1 MSDDTG
7 GITRHEIVY
16 SFERLAWLGGWWAW
30 AIALAVLGLVLYG
43 VYRLY
48 RRDTTELVGATRA
61 TLILLRLGLIVGLVF
76 FLLGL
81 ERRARQRITRPSEV
95 AVLVDTSQSMSLP
108 QGDEPGSPSR
118 IEAVTQLVADTP
130 WLEGLG
136 ESNRVTVYTFAASG
150 ELNEV
155 VVSNLTA
162 DAPDRAGSD
171 RAGSSNADQAA
182 TESDAATA
190 RSPWAIAGAVLLA
203 LAAAAMLIAVGLQL
217 AAPRLTSASH
227 HRDEEHWS
235 AAGPRVLL
243 ASAVLM
249 VCGGGLL
256 GAVWTMHADRSLNS
270 LLGFAAP
277 QSPEKE
283 TRDASEDQPPE
294 ATFEEKLDQVD
305 WDSVLLASGAE
316 SRIGDAIRA
325 TLTRHDPSTLAG
337 VVLLSDGQN
346 NAGTPP
352 ASAAALVARGGTAI
366 YPIGFG
372 SARPPI
378 NVRIVDLD
386 APRRVYPGDSFALNA
401 VLQGSGVEPMSVQV
415 QLLDVAD
422 AAADDSA
429 GVDPSAPTPPPAD
442 AANPDSGATS
452 AGDDSTVAPA
462 DAEVVDTRQV
472 TVPSDGTLVGVR
484 FEMAPEAVGRRKLMV
499 RVVPPAGDQNARDD
513 LRQAR
518 YEVVSRRLRV
528 LLMAGGPMR
537 EYQFVRNL
545 LFRDA
550 SVEVDAWLQ
559 TGQSGMS
566 QDADRLLTDFPST
579 PTELFEYDAI
589 LAFDPDW
596 MQLDANQLDLLD
608 QWLTRQAGGLVLI
621 SGPVYMPE
629 WMRQRTDPRIAQVRN
644 FFPVILPT
652 RGPLLSGGRSGGD
665 SAWPLEFTAD
675 GGRAEFLNLAD
686 TPEASATAWEEFS
699 GVYDFVGVQQAKPG
713 AKVYAYFSDPATAVD
728 ESLPIYLAS
737 QFYGA
742 GRVFFQGSGEMWRL
756 RGVSDTLYD
765 TYYTKLVRW
774 VSEGRL
780 LRDSNRGI
788 LLVDRPRAMVG
799 DTIMVRAI
807 LTDEQFE
814 PLRVLQVEAKLL
826 SPSGRIDSVRLT
838 PLPGEARE
846 GTYGGRF
853 LVREAGP
860 FEVRLTLGDAL
871 EEQVLRQAVQV
882 RLPTLELERPRRND
896 EVLRSL
902 AATTGGRYYTPSD
915 AGSTSTG
922 EPSSLGLAGPLELVE
937 LIEPQPQIAILPGTT
952 DRDFERRRNAS
963 LMWLLSAMLTM
974 EWIVRRLHRLA

>member
-1 MSDDTG
+1 MSDETG
-7 GITRHEIVY
+7 GITRQEIVY

-30 AIALAVLGLVLYG
+30 AIALAALALVLYG

-48 RRDTTELVGATRA
+48 RRDTSELVGATRW
-61 TLILLRLGLIVGLVF
+61 TLILLRLGVILGLVF

-95 AVLVDTSQSMSLP
+95 AVLIDTSQSMSLP
-108 QGDEPGSPSR
+108 HGDQPGGPSR
-118 IEAVTQLVADTP
+118 IEAVSQLVAETP

-136 ESNRVTVYTFAASG
+136 QQNRVTVYTFAETG
-150 ELNEV
+150 ELSEV
-155 VVSNLTA
+155 VVSNLTSEA
-162 DAPDRAGSD
+162 AEA
-171 RAGSSNADQAA
+171 ADQAA
-182 TESDAATA
+182 RERASSAEQGDAAMPA
-190 RSPWAIAGAVLLA
+190 SPWAIAGAGLLGLA
-203 LAAAAMLIAVGLQL
+203 ALAMLAAAALQL
-217 AAPRLTSASH
+217 SAPRLRSPSH
-227 HRDEEHWS
+227 HRDERYLGT
-235 AAGPRVLL
+235 AGPRVLL
-243 ASAVLM
+243 ASAVLL
-249 VCGGGLL
+249 VCGGVLL
-256 GAVWTMHADRSLNS
+256 AAVWTREADRSLRG
-270 LLGFAAP
+270 LLGFTAP
-277 QSPEKE
+277 RVVEQPNSDGTDEQTPE
-283 TRDASEDQPPE
+283 P
-294 ATFEEKLDQVD
+294 TFEEKLEQVD
-305 WDSVLLASGAE
+305 WDSVLLASGSE

-325 TLTRHDPSTLAG
+325 TLTRHDPTTLAG

-372 SARPPI
+372 SARPPV
-378 NVRIVDLD
+378 NVRIVELD

-401 VLQGSGVEPMSVQV
+401 VLQGSGTEPLNVQV
-415 QLLDVAD
+415 QLLDMAETSD
-422 AAADDSA
+422 AAAGEIA
-429 GVDPSAPTPPPAD
+429 GG
-442 AANPDSGATS
+442 AAAEGTEGA
-452 AGDDSTVAPA
+452 AAVPEG
-462 DAEVVDTRQV
+462 AEVVDTRQV
-472 TVPSDGTLVGVR
+472 TVPSDGTLLGVR
-484 FEMAPEAVGRRKLMV
+484 FEMAPEAVGRRRLMV
-499 RVVPPAGDQNARDD
+499 RVVPPAADQNDRDN
-513 LRQAR
+513 LRQSR

-528 LLMAGGPMR
+528 LLLAGGPMR

-545 LFRDA
+545 LYRDP

-566 QDADRLLTDFPST
+566 QDADRLLSDFPST
-579 PTELFEYDAI
+579 PGELFEYDAI

-596 MQLDANQLDLLD
+596 MQLDANQLELLD

-644 FFPVILPT
+644 FFPVVLPT

-665 SAWPLEFTAD
+665 AAWPLEFTPD
-675 GGRAEFLNLAD
+675 GARAEFLDLAE
-686 TPEASATAWEEFS
+686 TSEASSTVWEDFS

-713 AKVYAYFSDPATAVD
+713 AKVYAHFSDPATAID
-728 ESLPIYLAS
+728 QTLPIYLAS

-756 RGVSDTLYD
+756 RGVSDALYD

-799 DTIMVRAI
+799 DTVTVRAI

-814 PLRVLQVEAKLL
+814 PLRVPEVEAKLL
-826 SPSGRIDSVRLT
+826 SPSGRIESVRLT

-860 FEVRLTLGDAL
+860 FEVRLTLGNAL
-871 EEQVLRQAVQV
+871 EEQVLRQTVQV

-902 AATTGGRYYTPSD
+902 AATTGGRYYTPPDS
-915 AGSTSTG
+915 GTS
-922 EPSSLGLAGPLELVE
+922 SSGTSSSGATDPLELVE
-937 LIEPQPQIAILPGTT
+937 RIEPQPQIAILPGTT
-952 DRDFERRRNAS
+952 DRDFQRRRNAS
-963 LMWLLSAMLTM
+963 LMWLLASMLTM
-974 EWIVRRLHRLA
+974 EWVVRRLHRLA